1 MKQGFTNAH
10 RRHPLNM
17 ISFSNPVL
25 FYRLLLYSSSG
36 PSNVPPLKVTVHF
49 SSALRMTLKSKNTG
63 SFPVSGVLFFSLSLS
78 AWGPVRGSVMM
89 ERRGA
94 SVSAF
99 KRERRMDRVR
109 MRPPTVMCPH
119 SSDTNMWHSA
129 VGLLHVLRERE
140 REREEERERETERER
155 EVHQQCP
162 LSTVRQQL
170 VGRAVT

>member
-1 MKQGFTNAH
+1 
-10 RRHPLNM
+10 
-17 ISFSNPVL
+17 
-25 FYRLLLYSSSG
+25 
-36 PSNVPPLKVTVHF
+36 
-49 SSALRMTLKSKNTG
+49 
-63 SFPVSGVLFFSLSLS
+63 
-78 AWGPVRGSVMM
+78 M

-140 REREEERERETERER
+140 REREGGKERETERER
-155 EVHQQCP
+155 ERSTNNAHWVLWGSSWWDVQWPKGELFRPGRGASRCTAFIRLEVDGWAAFNFVKHCNTVEGKVSP
-162 LSTVRQQL
+162 LTLPSNQGFQRVDGDD
-170 VGRAVT
+170 VNVW